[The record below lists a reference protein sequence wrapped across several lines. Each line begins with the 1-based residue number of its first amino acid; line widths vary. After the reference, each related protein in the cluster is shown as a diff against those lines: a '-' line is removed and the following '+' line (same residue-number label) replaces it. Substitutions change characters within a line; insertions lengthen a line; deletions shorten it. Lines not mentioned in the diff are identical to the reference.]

1 MKRNLSNHWQCQGH
15 RQGRGG
21 HILFMTLMLL
31 AITVLILTGIARH
44 SLQLAYTAS
53 QSRIK
58 LQEKWA
64 VASCQRFALQN
75 SQRLL
80 SVDGQDSSERQAR
93 VAGIVMLS
101 DIELALEL
109 ADESSKLDLNTVSE
123 FLSRQEIEQ
132 TIRQLTDHRELKIR
146 LRPLQPGTEALRI
159 DPYECWGQVFVAGS
173 APCAASL
180 QQATSKLTCWGRKIN
195 YQTADPEVLRLG
207 VKAAAGS
214 IIANRLVSE
223 LERDKRQSL
232 DQLLSKINPTEKQ
245 TQAIRKILSSTSRAG
260 SVWVTASSHGKSRSY
275 FVVQE
280 KFSDNV
286 VRFQTFD
293 LR

>member
-1 MKRNLSNHWQCQGH
+1 MKNLSNHWQCQGH
-15 RQGRGG
+15 RHGRGG

-31 AITVLILTGIARH
+31 AITVLIVTGIARH
-44 SLQLAYTAS
+44 SVQLAFTAS
-53 QSRIK
+53 QSRIE

-64 VASCQRFALQN
+64 VASCQRFALRN

-80 SVDGQDSSERQAR
+80 SDDGQDWSARQAR

-101 DIELALEL
+101 DIEIALEL
-109 ADESSKLDLNTVSE
+109 ADESSKLDLNTFSE

-132 TIRQLTDHRELKIR
+132 TIQQLTDHRELKVQ
-146 LRPLQPGTEALRI
+146 LRPLQPGTEALRL
-159 DPYECWGQVFVAGS
+159 DPYESWGQVFVAGPD
-173 APCAASL
+173 PCAAAL

-214 IIANRLVSE
+214 IVANRLVTE
-223 LERDKRQSL
+223 LERDNRQTL

-245 TQAIRKILSSTSRAG
+245 TREIRKVLSSTSRAG

-280 KFSDNV
+280 KFSNNV
-286 VRFQTFD
+286 IRFQTFD